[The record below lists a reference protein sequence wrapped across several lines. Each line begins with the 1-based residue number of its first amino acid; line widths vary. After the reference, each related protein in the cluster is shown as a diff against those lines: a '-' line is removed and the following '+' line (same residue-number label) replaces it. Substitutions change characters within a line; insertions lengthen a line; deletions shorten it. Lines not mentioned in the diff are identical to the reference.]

1 MSDKR
6 PSSAKAR
13 RECFESN
20 RCVDHAGHIFLVC
33 HLCGAR
39 IDPARDKWDADHTTP
54 HAFGGTDLKPAH
66 ERCHRHKTSKTD
78 VPAIAKSKR
87 VSDRHFGIK
96 RPKGFRKTEGVSFD
110 WSTGRY
116 ERRKP

>member
-1 MSDKR
+1 MDKR

-13 RECFESN
+13 RECFEAN
-20 RCVDHAGHIFLVC
+20 KCVDHAGHIFLVC

-39 IDPARDKWDADHTTP
+39 IDPVRDKWDAEHVIP
-54 HAFGGTDLKPAH
+54 HAFGGTVLKPAH
-66 ERCHRHKTSKTD
+66 EKCHRQKTSNDD

-96 RPKGFRKTEGVSFD
+96 RPKGFRKTEGVKFN
-110 WSTGRY
+110 WSTGRN
-116 ERRKP
+116 ERTKP